1 MKILNETLELVPVR
15 SLKVHPKN
23 PRKGNEAAILESLE
37 ANGWW
42 GALVVQRSTSRVLAG
57 NHRLLAARKAKAKEV
72 PVLYVDVDD
81 AAALRIL
88 LADNRTADLASYD
101 DRALSGLLVELL
113 EGTGKLDGTG
123 YTPATLDKLL
133 ASLGED
139 PLEGAEDPGP
149 ELERAEEL
157 RAKWGTELGQC
168 WDIPSASVPGN
179 VHRIACADSTS
190 EAVVRALLGDVVPDC
205 ILTDPPYC
213 SGGFQESGRSKGSVG
228 TDAAHKQV
236 ANDRL
241 STRGYQALLK
251 QAFTHSGAPFL
262 YAFTDWRMWVWLF
275 DIAESCGF
283 GVRSMIVW
291 DKGTPGMGRG
301 WRAQHELILW
311 ACKAQPPF
319 ENFASGAGNVVGDK
333 RTGNH
338 HHTTEKPATLLGVLL
353 ANTPFVQTVY
363 DPFLGS
369 GTTIIAA
376 EQERRTGYGLEL
388 DPSYLAVALERLSEL
403 GLTPRR
409 VG

>member
-1 MKILNETLELVPVR
+1 MKILNDSLELVAVR

-23 PRKGNEAAILESLE
+23 PRKGNEAAILASLE

-42 GALVVQRSTSRVLAG
+42 GALVVQRSTGRVLAG

-72 PVLYVDVDD
+72 PVLWVDVDD
-81 AAALRIL
+81 EQALRIL
-88 LADNRTADLASYD
+88 LADNRTADVATYD
-101 DRALSGLLVELL
+101 DRVLAGVLRELL
-113 EGTGKLDGTG
+113 EGTGKLEGTG
-123 YTPATLDKLL
+123 YTAAGLDELL
-133 ASLGED
+133 AGLDEPAVEVAED
-139 PLEGAEDPGP
+139 EGA

-168 WDIPSASVPGN
+168 WDIPSESVPGN
-179 VHRIACADSTS
+179 VHRVACADSTS
-190 EAVVRALLGDVVPDC
+190 ESVVRALLGDIVPDLV
-205 ILTDPPYC
+205 LTDPPYC
-213 SGGFQESGRSKGSVG
+213 SGGFQEAGRAAGSVG
-228 TDAAHKQV
+228 TDAAHKQI

-251 QAFTHSGAPFL
+251 Q
-262 YAFTDWRMWVWLF
+262 WLF
-275 DIAESCGF
+275 DIAESCGY

-311 ACKAQPPF
+311 ACKATPPF
-319 ENFASGAGNVVGDK
+319 DKYASGVGNVIGDK

-338 HHTTEKPATLLGVLL
+338 NHTTEKPAKLLGALL
-353 ANTPFVQTVY
+353 ANTPFVHTVY

-369 GTTIIAA
+369 GTTLVAA

-388 DPSYLAVALERLSEL
+388 DPSYVAVTLERLEGL
-403 GLTPRR
+403 GLKPRR